1 MKKIQLI
8 CLFAI
13 MILLGCN
20 NDDDN
25 RNDTSLRGAWKLIEV
40 NGTIAGIRDQF
51 EPGVIQWNFNTS
63 NSTFTVVNNNTD
75 ESKQDVFESGN
86 YTYSIQTMDVAPGTC
101 TRNMVLD
108 GTNYGCY
115 SVTTTSLQINQGE
128 ADGIILKFIR

>member
-8 CLFAI
+8 SLFAI
-13 MILLGCN
+13 MILFSCN

-25 RNDTSLRGAWKLIEV
+25 SNDTSLRGVWKLIEV

-51 EPGVIQWNFNTS
+51 EPGTIQWNFNTS
-63 NSTFTVVNNNTD
+63 NTTFTVVNNNTD
-75 ESKQDVFESGN
+75 ESKQDVFESGTYN
-86 YTYSIQTMDVAPGTC
+86 YSITNNDMTPEIC
-101 TRNMVLD
+101 TRSLVLD

-115 SVTTTSLQINQGE
+115 IVTTTTLQINQGE

>member
-25 RNDTSLRGAWKLIEV
+25 RNDTSLRGVWKLIEV

-51 EPGVIQWNFNTS
+51 EPGVIQWNFNAS
-63 NSTFTVVNNNTD
+63 NHTFTVVNNNTD
-75 ESKQDVFESGN
+75 ESKQDIFESGTYN
-86 YTYSIQTMDVAPGTC
+86 YSISNNVMTPETC
-101 TRNMVLD
+101 ARSLSLA

-115 SVTTTSLQINQGE
+115 ITTNTTLQINQGE
-128 ADGIILKFIR
+128 ADGVILKFIR

>member
-1 MKKIQLI
+1 MKKIQLL

-25 RNDTSLRGAWKLIEV
+25 RNDTSLQGTWKLIEV

-51 EPGVIQWNFNTS
+51 EPGTIQWNFNTS
-63 NSTFTVVNNNTD
+63 NHTFTVVNNNTD

-86 YTYSIQTMDVAPGTC
+86 YGYFIESHDVSPGTC
-101 TRNMVLD
+101 NKNIFLE
-108 GTNYGCY
+108 GANYGCY
-115 SVTTTSLQINQGE
+115 STTSTSLQINNGE
-128 ADGIILKFIR
+128 ADGIILKFVR

>member
-1 MKKIQLI
+1 MKKIQLL

-25 RNDTSLRGAWKLIEV
+25 RNDTSLQGTWKLIEV

-63 NSTFTVVNNNTD
+63 NHTFTVVNNNTD
-75 ESKQDVFESGN
+75 ESKQDIFDSGTYGYFIESF
-86 YTYSIQTMDVAPGTC
+86 DVSPGTC
-101 TRNMVLD
+101 NKNIFLEGV
-108 GTNYGCY
+108 NYGCY
-115 SVTTTSLQINQGE
+115 STTTASLQINQGE